1 MKKMAKFIEAHHNCR
16 PFLVNIDKVRAVYP
30 DNGRTLIDF
39 NENAGCIEVDE
50 TYEHMRL
57 MIGSAQGGIPM
68 DKSKSY

>member
-1 MKKMAKFIEAHHNCR
+1 MAKFIEVHHNGR
-16 PFLVNIDKVRAVYP
+16 YLLVNIDEVRAVRP
-30 DNGRTLIDF
+30 NNGRTLIDF
-39 NENAGCIEVDE
+39 STDDSCIEVDE